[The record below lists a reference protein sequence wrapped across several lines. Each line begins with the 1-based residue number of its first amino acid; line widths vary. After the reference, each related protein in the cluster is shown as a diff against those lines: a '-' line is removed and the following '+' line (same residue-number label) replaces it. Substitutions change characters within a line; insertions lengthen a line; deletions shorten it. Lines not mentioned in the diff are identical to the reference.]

1 MTGSDGERPLR
12 RDAERNR
19 RRILD
24 TAQKVFAERGLDVS
38 LDEIASLAGL
48 GVGTVYRRF
57 PTKEALVEALFEDR
71 LREIVQ
77 SGERALAD
85 PDAWGGL
92 IGFLDNTNALQS
104 LDRGLRDVL
113 LGSRYGHHRVARV
126 RGSLQPIITRLVA
139 RAQEQ
144 GRLRPDVEPTD
155 IPVIAVMLA
164 AVTDYAREVRPDVW
178 RRYLTVIVDGLR
190 AEPGRAT
197 PLTPSPPTPEQIDDA
212 MRTWHS
218 HHR

>member
-1 MTGSDGERPLR
+1 MTEVDRPLR

-57 PTKEALVEALFEDR
+57 PTKEALVDALFEDR
-71 LREIVQ
+71 LREVVEC
-77 SGERALAD
+77 GERALAD
-85 PDAWGGL
+85 PDAWRGL
-92 IGFLDNTNALQS
+92 VSFMEGTSALQS
-104 LDRGLRDVL
+104 LDRGLREVL
-113 LGSRYGHHRVARV
+113 LGSRYGHDRTARV
-126 RGSLQPIITRLVA
+126 RDGLQPIITRLVA

-144 GRLRPDVEPTD
+144 GRLRADAAPTD

-164 AVTDYAREVRPDVW
+164 AVVDYAREVRPDVW
-178 RRYLTVIVDGLR
+178 RRYLAIVLDGLR
-190 AEPGRAT
+190 AEPGKAT
-197 PLTPSPPTPEQIDDA
+197 PLGQDPLTPDQVDEA
-212 MRTWHS
+212 MRAWHP

>member
-1 MTGSDGERPLR
+1 MSDTERPLR

-71 LREIVQ
+71 LREVVA

-85 PDAWGGL
+85 PDAWRGL
-92 IGFLDNTNALQS
+92 LSFLENTNALQS

-113 LGSRYGHHRVARV
+113 LGTRYGHDRVARV
-126 RGSLQPIITRLVA
+126 RDGLQPIITRLVA

-144 GRLRPDVEPTD
+144 GRLRPDVAPTD
-155 IPVIAVMLA
+155 MPVIAVMLA
-164 AVTDYAREVRPDVW
+164 AVADYARDVRPEIW
-178 RRYLTVIVDGLR
+178 RRYLTIIVDGLR
-190 AEPGRAT
+190 AEPGKAT
-197 PLTPSPPTPEQIDDA
+197 PLLPAPLTPDQVDDA